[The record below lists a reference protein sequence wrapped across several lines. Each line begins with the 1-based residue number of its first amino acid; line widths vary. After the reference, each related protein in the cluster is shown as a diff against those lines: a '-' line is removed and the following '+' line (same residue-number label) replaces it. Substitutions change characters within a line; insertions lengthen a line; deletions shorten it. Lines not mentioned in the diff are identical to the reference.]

1 MKGKQRITMKGN
13 SLEMKCRR
21 VKNYENP
28 SFVSDEYING
38 CGKQAEDLP
47 VRVFTKICIFPKLL
61 HKYNSIAKCE
71 RAME

>member
-1 MKGKQRITMKGN
+1 
-13 SLEMKCRR
+13 